1 MGTLAHVVEA
11 DGQHA
16 IRDFSDVPGLI
27 QSGERTVWIETDE
40 RKPEVEDFLQEKLG
54 LHALTVEDIFCDQPT
69 PKVEDHGEF
78 LYIVL
83 HGIHRDAQDPESLG
97 TVEIDIVVGPTWV
110 FTHHPKSMRSVE
122 GLRSELDRNPR
133 VLQRGPA
140 FVAHAIIDRLTDN
153 YFPIIEAFDD
163 DIDEVSKDIIQ
174 NPVPGILTRLFA
186 LRRSLQRLRRVSTY
200 QRDVLL
206 RLSRGEFAIIPEE
219 AHPFYRDAY
228 DHFVRIADHADS
240 YRELV
245 NASVEMH
252 LSSAA
257 NRTNEIMRVLAI
269 ISTIM
274 LPLTFIAGVYGMN
287 FEHMPEL
294 RWRWGY
300 PFAGGLMVTV
310 VVGLLAYF
318 WKKRWL

>member
-1 MGTLAHVVEA
+1 MGTLAHVVDA
-11 DGQHA
+11 NGNHV
-16 IRDFSDVPGLI
+16 ILDFAEVPGLI

-40 RKPEVEDFLQEKLG
+40 RKPEVEEFLQERLG

-69 PKVEDHGEF
+69 PKVEDHGDF
-78 LYIVL
+78 LYVVL
-83 HGIHRDAQDPESLG
+83 HGIHRDAQDPESLE
-97 TVEIDIVVGPTWV
+97 TVEIDILVGPTWV

-174 NPVPGILTRLFA
+174 NPVPEILTRLFA

-200 QRDVLL
+200 QRDILL
-206 RLSRGEFAIIPEE
+206 RLSRGEFAIIPEQ

-257 NRTNEIMRVLAI
+257 NRTNDIMRVLAI

-300 PFAGGLMVTV
+300 PFAGGLMVLV

-318 WKKRWL
+318 RKKRWL

>member
-40 RKPEVEDFLQEKLG
+40 RKPEVEDFLQERLG

-69 PKVEDHGEF
+69 PKVEDHGDF
-78 LYIVL
+78 LYIVV

-174 NPVPGILTRLFA
+174 
-186 LRRSLQRLRRVSTY
+186 Y

-287 FEHMPEL
+287 FDYMPEL